1 MPSPSLYIEDQ
12 LDYSNLEQHY
22 LDDDHDYDDDPYYP
36 EVPSSAANLGPAKKG
51 RQRKQSGLRHR
62 LNVKDDD
69 AEDEEIGPC
78 YILNLPN
85 DVLHVLLVRLQ
96 PRSLLQLGATC
107 KFLHD
112 ELKSESVWRQCYIN
126 RFLWE
131 GAAGNGRAREEVK
144 ALVQGCSGIGGRG
157 WKKEALSRDAMLER
171 WLVSRSSNVIHHP
184 FPVLINKMSLSYP
197 PLLSHAKAP
206 MVIGKMSNSGFT
218 SSAGSSAKISH
229 RQRYETMKAVST
241 RPAPALFCASQ
252 EHAAVIKSDPLTGKV
267 SKGVW
272 GPTEDANFHIR
283 PQWDPGL
290 ASFIFLPK
298 RSQSHILWGL
308 QSGSCVHTS
317 LQSRAHAKYGGR
329 PTSVNVMSLPND
341 MHEGAVLS
349 IYQPESQGKDPMKW
363 VSGGQDGRLKYW
375 QLNPGSA
382 RSGKLTPSEGV
393 SANII
398 CVFSSE
404 PVEKPFKDRS
414 EEVRLRQ
421 MASPDGIY
429 LTACDV
435 QHDVVCGVTCD
446 GDLRLWFSATTS
458 PREVRLDVGSEAD
471 YGGVTDLNLVTWW
484 SANGLTASVLIH
496 HLRHPNFARHDI
508 SLNGDSHKIKT
519 VFFSTD
525 GEAPLTTLQAFLLPS
540 SPISQPPEARHTL
553 SARIITPSDSG
564 VASPA
569 APDADEENFR
579 NVSPAGEQFGRV
591 VVGGDLHGRVYIWEW
606 DGRPI
611 GGIIKPIRDWAVC
624 DGKITAVEM
633 SCGLVAVG
641 AFNGQVW
648 VYDPLPPEPTR
659 LRKLGSP
666 AHLTPGDLI
675 VAETDEHRAK
685 FFNVNHLILENDL
698 IVAAIGRNVL
708 AWRAGTGKGRQSGK
722 NSNANRRGA
731 PGGGRSEFRGH
742 SRTLDLRD
750 LHQDAVDSHYEIR
763 AENEATRAHTSH
775 EDQHLAVM
783 NDLGLA
789 DGDEA
794 LRYAILLSQ
803 QEADASAAAAAERLS
818 TGSSP
823 ERVRAD
829 PGAGVPDVSLNDGT
843 AMSDDE
849 AAAIQA
855 VEEFERAEAARK
867 AARTREDEDDLAE
880 VLEQIRVAELAE
892 AALRERKGI

>member
-1 MPSPSLYIEDQ
+1 MPPSSLYIEDQ
-12 LDYSNLEQHY
+12 LDYSTLDQDY
-22 LDDDHDYDDDPYYP
+22 LDDYDYDDDLYYP
-36 EVPSSAANLGPAKKG
+36 EVPSSAANLGPAKKV
-51 RQRKQSGLRHR
+51 KQPKKGGLKHKSKS
-62 LNVKDDD
+62 KDDE
-69 AEDEEIGPC
+69 AEEDEVSPC
-78 YILNLPN
+78 HLLNLPN
-85 DVLHVLLVRLQ
+85 DVLHVLLVRL
-96 PRSLLQLGATC
+96 PPICLLQLGATC
-107 KFLHD
+107 KLLRD

-126 RFLWE
+126 RFLWD

-144 ALVQGCSGIGGRG
+144 ALVQGCSGVGGRG
-157 WKKEALSRDAMLER
+157 WKKEALSREAMLER

-197 PLLSHAKAP
+197 PLLPHAKAP
-206 MVIGKMSNSGFT
+206 MVVGKMSNSG
-218 SSAGSSAKISH
+218 SNSPAGSSAKISH
-229 RQRYETMKAVST
+229 RQRYEAMKAVST
-241 RPAPALFCASQ
+241 RPSPVLYCASQ

-272 GPTEDANFHIR
+272 GPTEEANFHIR

-290 ASFIFLPK
+290 ASAIFLPR
-298 RSQSHILWGL
+298 RSHNHILWGL
-308 QSGSCVHTS
+308 LSGSCVHTTV
-317 LQSRAHAKYGGR
+317 QARAHAKYGGR

-363 VSGGQDGRLKYW
+363 VTGGQDGRLKYW
-375 QLNPGSA
+375 QLNPGSTK
-382 RSGKLTPSEGV
+382 SGKLTPSEGV
-393 SANII
+393 PASIT
-398 CVFSSE
+398 CLFSSE
-404 PVEKPFKDRS
+404 PVEKPFKERS

-429 LTACDV
+429 LSACDV

-446 GDLRLWFSATTS
+446 GDLRLWFDAATNPT
-458 PREVRLDVGSEAD
+458 EVRLDVGSEAD
-471 YGGVTDLNLVTWW
+471 YGGVTELNLVT
-484 SANGLTASVLIH
+484 SRCANGVSASVLIH

-508 SLNGDSHKIKT
+508 SLDGESHKVKT
-519 VFFSTD
+519 TFFSSD
-525 GEAPLTTLQAFLLPS
+525 GEAPLTTLRAFLLPS
-540 SPISQPPEARHTL
+540 SPISQPPEAQYTL
-553 SARIITPSDSG
+553 SARIITPTDSG

-569 APDADEENFR
+569 APDVDVENVE
-579 NVSPAGEQFGRV
+579 NVENVRKVAAAAEQFGRV
-591 VVGGDLHGRVYIWEW
+591 VVGGDSNGRVYIWEW
-606 DGRPI
+606 DGRSV
-611 GGIIKPIRDWAVC
+611 GDIIKPIRDWAVG
-624 DGKITAVEM
+624 DGKITCVEM

-675 VAETDEHRAK
+675 VAGSDEHRAK

-698 IVAAIGRNVL
+698 IIAGIGRNVL

-722 NSNANRRGA
+722 NANVNRRGG
-731 PGGGRSEFRGH
+731 PTGGRSEFRGP

-775 EDQHLAVM
+775 EDQHLAAM

-803 QEADASAAAAAERLS
+803 QEADASAAASRLSAASPAER
-818 TGSSP
+818 
-823 ERVRAD
+823 RRAD
-829 PGAGVPDVSLNDGT
+829 PGMGVGVPDASLEEGT
-843 AMSDDE
+843 GVSDDE
-849 AAAIQA
+849 AAAIEA
-855 VEEFERAEAARK
+855 VAEFERAEAARK
-867 AARTREDEDDLAE
+867 AARAQEDEEDLAD
-880 VLEQIRVAELAE
+880 VLEQIRLAE
-892 AALRERKGI
+892 MR